1 MKVVDALYTEESN
14 WWLNSQLSLSVCHG
28 SCRWIPWH
36 LLTERDLK
44 CHGCADRVA
53 DKEIAL
59 AETVLF
65 LQDTDGRENIV
76 DVVGVLGVP

>member
-1 MKVVDALYTEESN
+1 
-14 WWLNSQLSLSVCHG
+14 
-28 SCRWIPWH
+28 
-36 LLTERDLK
+36 LTERDLK